1 MQLSSY
7 CFPSSQ
13 VLARFPRSCESD
25 RNAHSVMSVL
35 RIDQA
40 QPAALPR
47 VRIQPAKGLLELDL
61 AGLWAYRELI
71 HILVWRDVMV
81 RYKQTVLGVAW
92 AMFQP
97 VATMLIF
104 TVVFSVMGKI
114 PSDGF
119 PYPVFLYAGLLPW
132 FYISQ
137 ALSRGGT
144 SLVGEAPLISKV
156 YFPRLI
162 LPLSATIA
170 PLVDLALAFIAF
182 LGLMAWFGVVP
193 SWRILLL
200 PLFAGLGAT
209 MAFAAG
215 LWVSAL
221 YVRYRDVGHILPMFI
236 QLWMFVSP
244 ILYPV
249 SKVPESWRTIY
260 ALNPV
265 VSVVEGFRWALI
277 PGFEVDFSM
286 FLPSLII
293 VAAALVG
300 GLIYFRSMERTFA
313 DVI

>member
-1 MQLSSY
+1 MSALTVDQR
-7 CFPSSQ
+7 PSST
-13 VLARFPRSCESD
+13 
-25 RNAHSVMSVL
+25 
-35 RIDQA
+35 
-40 QPAALPR
+40 LPH
-47 VRIQPAKGLLELDL
+47 VRIQPACGLLDLEL
-61 AGLWAYRELI
+61 AALWQYRELI
-71 HILVWRDVMV
+71 YILVWRDVTV
-81 RYKQTVLGVAW
+81 RYKQTLLGVAW

-104 TVVFSVMGKI
+104 TAVFSVMGKI

-132 FYISQ
+132 FYVSQ

-170 PLVDLALAFIAF
+170 PLVDLVLAFVAF
-182 LGLMAWFGVVP
+182 LGLMAWFGIVP
-193 SWRILLL
+193 TWRILSL
-200 PLFAGLGAT
+200 PLFAALAAT
-209 MAFAAG
+209 ITLAAG
-215 LWVSAL
+215 LWISAL
-221 YVRYRDVGHILPMFI
+221 YVKYRDVGHILPMFI

-249 SKVPESWRTIY
+249 SKVPESWR
-260 ALNPV
+260 ALYGMNPV

-277 PGFEVDFSM
+277 PGFQVDFMM
-286 FLPSLII
+286 FLPSLG
-293 VAAALVG
+293 VVFVVFVG

>member
-1 MQLSSY
+1 
-7 CFPSSQ
+7 
-13 VLARFPRSCESD
+13 
-25 RNAHSVMSVL
+25 MSVV
-35 RIDQA
+35 RIDQGHSA
-40 QPAALPR
+40 TLPH
-47 VRIQPAKGLLELDL
+47 VRIQPAKGLLDLDF
-61 AGLWAYRELI
+61 AGLWNYRELI
-71 HILVWRDVMV
+71 HILVWRDVTV

-104 TVVFSVMGKI
+104 TAVFSVVGKI

-170 PLVDLALAFIAF
+170 PLVDLVLAFVAF

-193 SWRILLL
+193 TWRVLLL

-209 MAFAAG
+209 IALAAG

-249 SKVPESWRTIY
+249 SKVPESWRAVY

-277 PGFEVDFSM
+277 PGFQVDFSM

-293 VAAALVG
+293 VAVTLVG

>member
-1 MQLSSY
+1 MI
-7 CFPSSQ
+7 
-13 VLARFPRSCESD
+13 
-25 RNAHSVMSVL
+25 MS
-35 RIDQA
+35 
-40 QPAALPR
+40 ALNVGQGPPVTLPH
-47 VRIQPAKGLLELDL
+47 VRIQPAKGILDLDL
-61 AGLWAYRELI
+61 ASVWQYRELI
-71 HILVWRDVMV
+71 HILVWRDVTV
-81 RYKQTVLGVAW
+81 RYKQTLLGVAW

-97 VATMLIF
+97 IATMLIF

-144 SLVGEAPLISKV
+144 SLVSEAPLISKV

-162 LPLSATIA
+162 LPLSAAIA
-170 PLVDLALAFIAF
+170 PLVDLFLAFIAF
-182 LGLMAWFGVVP
+182 LGLMAWFGIMP
-193 SWRILLL
+193 TWRILLL
-200 PLFAGLGAT
+200 PLFAGLGAMVT
-209 MAFAAG
+209 FAVG

-236 QLWMFVSP
+236 QLGMFVSP

-265 VSVVEGFRWALI
+265 VSVVQGFRWALI
-277 PGFEVDFSM
+277 PGFQVDFSM
-286 FLPSLII
+286 FLPSLSI
-293 VAAALVG
+293 VFVVLIG

>member
-1 MQLSSY
+1 
-7 CFPSSQ
+7 
-13 VLARFPRSCESD
+13 
-25 RNAHSVMSVL
+25 MSVV
-35 RIDQA
+35 RIDQGHSA
-40 QPAALPR
+40 TLPH
-47 VRIQPAKGLLELDL
+47 VRIQPAKGLLDLDF
-61 AGLWAYRELI
+61 AGLWNYRELI
-71 HILVWRDVMV
+71 HILVWRDVTV

-104 TVVFSVMGKI
+104 TAVFSVVGKI

-170 PLVDLALAFIAF
+170 PLVDLVLAFVAF

-193 SWRILLL
+193 TWRVLLL

-209 MAFAAG
+209 IALAAG

>member
-1 MQLSSY
+1 MRLRGLAFGTIAVGVRIMRSDEIAMSALTADQRPLST
-7 CFPSSQ
+7 
-13 VLARFPRSCESD
+13 
-25 RNAHSVMSVL
+25 
-35 RIDQA
+35 
-40 QPAALPR
+40 LPH
-47 VRIQPAKGLLELDL
+47 VRIQPARGLLDLDL
-61 AGLWAYRELI
+61 AALWQYRELI
-71 HILVWRDVMV
+71 YILVWRDVTV
-81 RYKQTVLGVAW
+81 RYKQTLLGVAW

-132 FYISQ
+132 FYVSQ

-170 PLVDLALAFIAF
+170 PLVDLALAFVAF
-182 LGLMAWFGVVP
+182 LGLMAWFGILP
-193 SWRILLL
+193 TWRILSL
-200 PLFAGLGAT
+200 PLFAALAAT
-209 MAFAAG
+209 ITLAAG
-215 LWVSAL
+215 LWISAL
-221 YVRYRDVGHILPMFI
+221 YVKYRDVGHILPMLI

-249 SKVPESWRTIY
+249 SKVPESWRALY
-260 ALNPV
+260 AMNPV

-277 PGFEVDFSM
+277 PGFQVDFTM
-286 FLPSLII
+286 FLPSLG
-293 VAAALVG
+293 VVFVVFVG

>member
-1 MQLSSY
+1 M
-7 CFPSSQ
+7 
-13 VLARFPRSCESD
+13 
-25 RNAHSVMSVL
+25 SVMNVDQGHPVVL
-35 RIDQA
+35 
-40 QPAALPR
+40 PH

-61 AGLWAYRELI
+61 ASLWQYRELI
-71 HILVWRDVMV
+71 HILVWRDVTV
-81 RYKQTVLGVAW
+81 RYKQTLLGVAW

-104 TVVFSVMGKI
+104 TVVFNVIGKI

-170 PLVDLALAFIAF
+170 PLVDLLLAFIAF
-182 LGLMAWFGVVP
+182 LGLMAWFQVMP
-193 SWRILLL
+193 TWRILLL

-209 MAFAAG
+209 IALAAG
-215 LWVSAL
+215 LWISAL
-221 YVRYRDVGHILPMFI
+221 YVRYRDIGHILPMFI

-249 SKVPESWRTIY
+249 SKVPESWRAIY

-277 PGFEVDFSM
+277 PGFQVDFSM
-286 FLPSLII
+286 FLPSLGI
-293 VAAALVG
+293 VFVVLVG

>member
-1 MQLSSY
+1 
-7 CFPSSQ
+7 
-13 VLARFPRSCESD
+13 
-25 RNAHSVMSVL
+25 MSAL
-35 RIDQA
+35 TIDQR
-40 QPAALPR
+40 PSPTLPH
-47 VRIQPAKGLLELDL
+47 VRIQPARGLLDLDL
-61 AGLWAYRELI
+61 GALWQYRELI
-71 HILVWRDVMV
+71 YILVWRDVTV
-81 RYKQTVLGVAW
+81 RYKQTLLGVAW

-132 FYISQ
+132 FYVSQ

-162 LPLSATIA
+162 LPLSSTIA
-170 PLVDLALAFIAF
+170 PLVDLVLAFVAF
-182 LGLMAWFGVVP
+182 LGLMAWFGIIP
-193 SWRILLL
+193 TWRILSL
-200 PLFAGLGAT
+200 PLFGMLAAT
-209 MAFAAG
+209 ITLAAG
-215 LWVSAL
+215 LWISAL
-221 YVRYRDVGHILPMFI
+221 YVKYRDVGHILPMFI

-249 SKVPESWRTIY
+249 SKVPESWRALY
-260 ALNPV
+260 AMNPV

-277 PGFEVDFSM
+277 PGFHVDFMM
-286 FLPSLII
+286 FLPSLA
-293 VAAALVG
+293 VVFVVFAG

>member
-1 MQLSSY
+1 MSGLRVNQMHSA
-7 CFPSSQ
+7 
-13 VLARFPRSCESD
+13 VLP
-25 RNAHSVMSVL
+25 H
-35 RIDQA
+35 
-40 QPAALPR
+40 

-61 AGLWAYRELI
+61 AGLWQYRELI
-71 HILVWRDVMV
+71 HILVWRDVAV
-81 RYKQTVLGVAW
+81 RYKQKVLGVAW

-119 PYPVFLYAGLLPW
+119 PYSVFLYAGLLPW

-170 PLVDLALAFIAF
+170 PLVDLLLAFIAF
-182 LGLMAWFGVVP
+182 LGLMAWFEVVP
-193 SWRILLL
+193 TWHILFL

-209 MAFAAG
+209 IAFAAG
-215 LWVSAL
+215 LWISAL

-249 SKVPESWRTIY
+249 SKVPESWRAIY

-277 PGFEVDFSM
+277 PGFQVDFSM
-286 FLPSLII
+286 FLPSLLI
-293 VAAALVG
+293 VAVTLVG

>member
-1 MQLSSY
+1 
-7 CFPSSQ
+7 
-13 VLARFPRSCESD
+13 
-25 RNAHSVMSVL
+25 MSVL
-35 RIDQA
+35 NVDQGH
-40 QPAALPR
+40 PGGLPH
-47 VRIQPAKGLLELDL
+47 VRIQPVRGLLDLDL
-61 AGLWAYRELI
+61 ASLWHYRELI
-71 HILVWRDVMV
+71 HILVWRDVTV
-81 RYKQTVLGVAW
+81 RYKQTLLGVAW

-104 TVVFSVMGKI
+104 TAVFSVVGKI

-132 FYISQ
+132 FYVSQ

-170 PLVDLALAFIAF
+170 PLVDLVLAFLAF
-182 LGLMAWFGVVP
+182 LGLMAWFGILP
-193 SWRILLL
+193 TWRILML
-200 PLFAGLGAT
+200 PLFAGLAAT
-209 MAFAAG
+209 ITFAGG
-215 LWVSAL
+215 LWISAL

-249 SKVPESWRTIY
+249 SKVPESWRAIY

-265 VSVVEGFRWALI
+265 VSVIQGFRWALI

-286 FLPSLII
+286 FLPSMGIVFVVLI
-293 VAAALVG
+293 G

>member
-1 MQLSSY
+1 
-7 CFPSSQ
+7 
-13 VLARFPRSCESD
+13 
-25 RNAHSVMSVL
+25 MSVV
-35 RIDQA
+35 RVEQA
-40 QPAALPR
+40 HPAALPH
-47 VRIQPAKGLLELDL
+47 VRIQPAKGLLDLDL
-61 AGLWAYRELI
+61 SGLWQYRELI

-170 PLVDLALAFIAF
+170 PLVDLFLAFVAF
-182 LGLMAWFGVVP
+182 LGLMAWFEVVP
-193 SWRILLL
+193 TWRILLL

-209 MAFAAG
+209 IAFAAG
-215 LWVSAL
+215 LWISAL

-244 ILYPV
+244 ILYPI
-249 SKVPESWRTIY
+249 SKVPESWRAMY

-265 VSVVEGFRWALI
+265 VSVVQGFRWALI
-277 PGFEVDFSM
+277 PGYQVDFSM
-286 FLPSLII
+286 FLPSLAI
-293 VAAALVG
+293 VAITLVG

>member
-1 MQLSSY
+1 MFLRRGGRSFDTVAVGVRIMRSDEIAMSALTVDQR
-7 CFPSSQ
+7 PSST
-13 VLARFPRSCESD
+13 
-25 RNAHSVMSVL
+25 
-35 RIDQA
+35 
-40 QPAALPR
+40 LPH
-47 VRIQPAKGLLELDL
+47 VRIQPARGLLDLDL
-61 AGLWAYRELI
+61 AALWQYRELI
-71 HILVWRDVMV
+71 YILVWRDVTV
-81 RYKQTVLGVAW
+81 RYKQTLLGVAW

-132 FYISQ
+132 FYVSQ

-170 PLVDLALAFIAF
+170 PLVDLALAFVAF
-182 LGLMAWFGVVP
+182 LGLMAWFGIIP
-193 SWRILLL
+193 TWRILSL
-200 PLFAGLGAT
+200 PLFAALAAT
-209 MAFAAG
+209 ITLAAG
-215 LWVSAL
+215 LWISAL
-221 YVRYRDVGHILPMFI
+221 YVKYRDVGHILPMFI

-249 SKVPESWRTIY
+249 SKVPESWRALY

-277 PGFEVDFSM
+277 PGFQVDFMM
-286 FLPSLII
+286 FLPSLG
-293 VAAALVG
+293 VVFVVFVG

>member
-1 MQLSSY
+1 MRLRALAFGTIAVGVRIMRSDEIAMSALTADQRPLST
-7 CFPSSQ
+7 
-13 VLARFPRSCESD
+13 
-25 RNAHSVMSVL
+25 
-35 RIDQA
+35 
-40 QPAALPR
+40 LPH
-47 VRIQPAKGLLELDL
+47 VRIQPARGLLDLDL
-61 AGLWAYRELI
+61 AALWQYRELI
-71 HILVWRDVMV
+71 YILVWRDVTV
-81 RYKQTVLGVAW
+81 RYKQTLLGVAW

-132 FYISQ
+132 FYVSQ

-170 PLVDLALAFIAF
+170 PLVDLALAFVAF
-182 LGLMAWFGVVP
+182 LGLMAWFGILP
-193 SWRILLL
+193 TWRILSL
-200 PLFAGLGAT
+200 PLFASLAAT
-209 MAFAAG
+209 ITLAAG
-215 LWVSAL
+215 LWISAL
-221 YVRYRDVGHILPMFI
+221 YVKYRDVGHILPMFI

-249 SKVPESWRTIY
+249 SKVPESWRALY

-277 PGFEVDFSM
+277 PGFQVDFMM
-286 FLPSLII
+286 FLPSLG
-293 VAAALVG
+293 VVFVVFVG

>member
-1 MQLSSY
+1 MNFDQGH
-7 CFPSSQ
+7 PA
-13 VLARFPRSCESD
+13 VLP
-25 RNAHSVMSVL
+25 H
-35 RIDQA
+35 
-40 QPAALPR
+40 

-61 AGLWAYRELI
+61 ASLWQYRELI
-71 HILVWRDVMV
+71 HILVWRDVTV
-81 RYKQTVLGVAW
+81 RYKQTLLGVAW

-170 PLVDLALAFIAF
+170 PLVDLLLAFIAF
-182 LGLMAWFGVVP
+182 LGLMAWFQVVP
-193 SWRILLL
+193 TWRILLL

-209 MAFAAG
+209 ITFAAG

-249 SKVPESWRTIY
+249 SKVPESWRAIY

-277 PGFEVDFSM
+277 PGFQVDFSM
-286 FLPSLII
+286 FLPSLGI
-293 VAAALVG
+293 VLVVLIG

>member
-1 MQLSSY
+1 MFLRRGGRSFDTVAVGVRIMRSDEIAMSALTVDQR
-7 CFPSSQ
+7 PSST
-13 VLARFPRSCESD
+13 
-25 RNAHSVMSVL
+25 
-35 RIDQA
+35 
-40 QPAALPR
+40 LPH
-47 VRIQPAKGLLELDL
+47 VRIQPARGLLDLDL
-61 AGLWAYRELI
+61 AALWQYRELI
-71 HILVWRDVMV
+71 YILVWRDVTV
-81 RYKQTVLGVAW
+81 RYKQTLLGVAW
-92 AMFQP
+92 SMFQP

-132 FYISQ
+132 FYVSQ

-170 PLVDLALAFIAF
+170 PLVDLALAFVAF
-182 LGLMAWFGVVP
+182 LGLMAWFGIIP
-193 SWRILLL
+193 TWRILSL
-200 PLFAGLGAT
+200 PLFASLAAT
-209 MAFAAG
+209 ITLAAG
-215 LWVSAL
+215 LWISAL
-221 YVRYRDVGHILPMFI
+221 YVKYRDVGHILPMFI

-249 SKVPESWRTIY
+249 SKVPESWRALY

-277 PGFEVDFSM
+277 PGFQVDFMM
-286 FLPSLII
+286 FLPSLG
-293 VAAALVG
+293 VVFVVFVG

>member
-1 MQLSSY
+1 
-7 CFPSSQ
+7 
-13 VLARFPRSCESD
+13 D
-25 RNAHSVMSVL
+25 
-35 RIDQA
+35 
-40 QPAALPR
+40 
-47 VRIQPAKGLLELDL
+47 LDL
-61 AGLWAYRELI
+61 AALWQYRELI
-71 HILVWRDVMV
+71 YILVWRDVTV
-81 RYKQTVLGVAW
+81 RYKQTLLGVAW

-132 FYISQ
+132 FYVSQ

-170 PLVDLALAFIAF
+170 PLVDLVLAFVAF
-182 LGLMAWFGVVP
+182 LGLMAWFGIIP
-193 SWRILLL
+193 TWRILSL
-200 PLFAGLGAT
+200 PLFAALAAT
-209 MAFAAG
+209 ITLAAG
-215 LWVSAL
+215 LWISAL
-221 YVRYRDVGHILPMFI
+221 YVKYRDVGHILPMFI

-249 SKVPESWRTIY
+249 SKVPESWRALY

-277 PGFEVDFSM
+277 PGFQVDFMM
-286 FLPSLII
+286 FLPSLG
-293 VAAALVG
+293 VVFVVFVG

>member
-1 MQLSSY
+1 MRRRGLAFGTIAVGVRIMRSDEIAMSALTAGQRPLST
-7 CFPSSQ
+7 
-13 VLARFPRSCESD
+13 
-25 RNAHSVMSVL
+25 
-35 RIDQA
+35 
-40 QPAALPR
+40 LPH
-47 VRIQPAKGLLELDL
+47 VRIQPARGLLDLDL
-61 AGLWAYRELI
+61 AALWQYRELI
-71 HILVWRDVMV
+71 YILVWRDVTV
-81 RYKQTVLGVAW
+81 RYKQTLLGVAW

-132 FYISQ
+132 FYVSQ

-170 PLVDLALAFIAF
+170 PLVDLALAFVAF
-182 LGLMAWFGVVP
+182 LGLMAWFGILP
-193 SWRILLL
+193 TWRILSL
-200 PLFAGLGAT
+200 PLFAALAAT
-209 MAFAAG
+209 ITLAAG
-215 LWVSAL
+215 LWISAL
-221 YVRYRDVGHILPMFI
+221 YVKYRDVGHILPMLI

-249 SKVPESWRTIY
+249 SKVPESWRALY
-260 ALNPV
+260 AMNPV

-277 PGFEVDFSM
+277 PGFQVDFTM
-286 FLPSLII
+286 FLPSLG
-293 VAAALVG
+293 VVFVVFVG

>member
-1 MQLSSY
+1 MFLRRGGQSFDTVAVGVRIMRSDEIAMSALTVDQR
-7 CFPSSQ
+7 PSST
-13 VLARFPRSCESD
+13 
-25 RNAHSVMSVL
+25 
-35 RIDQA
+35 
-40 QPAALPR
+40 LPH
-47 VRIQPAKGLLELDL
+47 VRIQPARGLLDLDL
-61 AGLWAYRELI
+61 AALWQYRELI
-71 HILVWRDVMV
+71 YILVWRDVTV
-81 RYKQTVLGVAW
+81 RYKQTLLGVAW

-132 FYISQ
+132 FYVSQ

-170 PLVDLALAFIAF
+170 PLVDLVLAFVAF
-182 LGLMAWFGVVP
+182 LGLMAWFGILP
-193 SWRILLL
+193 TWRILSL
-200 PLFAGLGAT
+200 PLFAALAAT
-209 MAFAAG
+209 ITLAAG
-215 LWVSAL
+215 LWISAL
-221 YVRYRDVGHILPMFI
+221 YVKYRDVGHILPMLI

-249 SKVPESWRTIY
+249 SKVPESWRALY
-260 ALNPV
+260 AMNPV

-277 PGFEVDFSM
+277 PGFEVDFTM
-286 FLPSLII
+286 FLPSLG
-293 VAAALVG
+293 VVFVVFVG

>member
-1 MQLSSY
+1 
-7 CFPSSQ
+7 
-13 VLARFPRSCESD
+13 
-25 RNAHSVMSVL
+25 
-35 RIDQA
+35 
-40 QPAALPR
+40 
-47 VRIQPAKGLLELDL
+47 
-61 AGLWAYRELI
+61 
-71 HILVWRDVMV
+71 
-81 RYKQTVLGVAW
+81 
-92 AMFQP
+92 
-97 VATMLIF
+97 
-104 TVVFSVMGKI
+104 
-114 PSDGF
+114 
-119 PYPVFLYAGLLPW
+119 
-132 FYISQ
+132 
-137 ALSRGGT
+137 
-144 SLVGEAPLISKV
+144 LVGEAPLISKV

-170 PLVDLALAFIAF
+170 PLVDLVLAFVAF

-193 SWRILLL
+193 TWRVLLL

-209 MAFAAG
+209 IALAAG

-249 SKVPESWRTIY
+249 SKVPESWRAVY

-277 PGFEVDFSM
+277 PGFQVDFSM

-293 VAAALVG
+293 VAVTLVG

>member
-1 MQLSSY
+1 MRRRGLAFGTIAVGVRIMRSDEIAMSALTADQRPLST
-7 CFPSSQ
+7 
-13 VLARFPRSCESD
+13 
-25 RNAHSVMSVL
+25 
-35 RIDQA
+35 
-40 QPAALPR
+40 LPH
-47 VRIQPAKGLLELDL
+47 VRIQPARGLLDLDL
-61 AGLWAYRELI
+61 AALWQYRELI
-71 HILVWRDVMV
+71 YILVWRDVTV
-81 RYKQTVLGVAW
+81 RYKQTLLGVAW

-132 FYISQ
+132 FYVSQ

-170 PLVDLALAFIAF
+170 PLVDLALAFVAF
-182 LGLMAWFGVVP
+182 LGLMAWFGILP
-193 SWRILLL
+193 TWRILSL
-200 PLFAGLGAT
+200 PLFAALAAT
-209 MAFAAG
+209 ITLAAG
-215 LWVSAL
+215 LWISAL
-221 YVRYRDVGHILPMFI
+221 YVKYRDVGHILPMLI

-249 SKVPESWRTIY
+249 SKVPESWRALY
-260 ALNPV
+260 AMNPV

-277 PGFEVDFSM
+277 PGFQVDFTM
-286 FLPSLII
+286 FLPSLG
-293 VAAALVG
+293 VVFVVFVG